1 MGDSFYRLQHNPKI
15 KNKPK
20 HKMYEVNPNNPEGNV
35 SMLEACAIIAPECL
49 PQDYSDPFGEEGNL
63 ELRAEDPFYSV
74 EEEAPSYSFPEE
86 DERIVLLE
94 SVYVNGRA

>member
-1 MGDSFYRLQHNPKI
+1 
-15 KNKPK
+15 
-20 HKMYEVNPNNPEGNV
+20 MYEVNPNNPEGNV

-63 ELRAEDPFYSV
+63 ELRAEAPVIPPYSEFQADPFYSV